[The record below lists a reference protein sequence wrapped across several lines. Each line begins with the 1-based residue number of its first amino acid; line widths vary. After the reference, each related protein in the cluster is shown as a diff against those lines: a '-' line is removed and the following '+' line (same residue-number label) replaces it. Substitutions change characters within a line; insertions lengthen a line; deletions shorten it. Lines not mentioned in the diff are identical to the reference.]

1 MISLSAYTAAPVAA
15 LGLRTLLQQ
24 EENFQ
29 VAEIFASLDELEQHL
44 LARADR
50 QKGLAVLLL
59 ELSASLHLER
69 LKRIASIEP
78 RPMIVLWFDIVSA
91 EYLVQAMALGV
102 KAALSR
108 QSSIA
113 NHLECLRTVAAGYS
127 WIDGEANRRLV
138 ATSRVALAPRE
149 RHVTGLIALGLSN
162 KQIAWSLGITEGTVK
177 TYVSKLLEK
186 LGVKDRLELALLAL
200 KNLNANQ
207 AAAASLP
214 RSLDRGKVKPL
225 SVPAFLSIDTDPP
238 HASAGSHRV

>member
-24 EENFQ
+24 DENFE
-29 VAEIFASLDELEQHL
+29 VADIFANLDELEQHL
-44 LARADR
+44 ARADR
-50 QKGLAVLLL
+50 QERPDVLLL
-59 ELSASLHLER
+59 ELSASLDLEC
-69 LKRIASIEP
+69 LKRISSIQP
-78 RPMIVLWFDIVSA
+78 RRPIVLWFDIVSA
-91 EYLVQAMALGV
+91 EYLVQAMALGI

-113 NHLECLRTVAAGYS
+113 SHLECFRTVAGGYS
-127 WIDGEANRRLV
+127 WMDGEANRKLV

-149 RHVTGLIALGLSN
+149 RHVTGLVALGLSN

-214 RSLDRGKVKPL
+214 RALDKGKVQPL
-225 SVPAFLSIDTDPP
+225 SVPAFLSIDTHVLHSSPN
-238 HASAGSHRV
+238 GHRV

>member
-1 MISLSAYTAAPVAA
+1 MISLSAYTTAPVAA
-15 LGLRTLLQQ
+15 LGLHSLLQH
-24 EENFQ
+24 EENFE
-29 VAEIFASLDELEQHL
+29 VAEIVANLDELEQHL
-44 LARADR
+44 LERPAWQD
-50 QKGLAVLLL
+50 GTAVLLL

-69 LKRIASIEP
+69 LKKIASIEP
-78 RPMIVLWFDIVSA
+78 RRPIILWFDIVSA
-91 EYLVQAMALGV
+91 EYLVQALALGV

-113 NHLECLRTVAAGYS
+113 SHLECLRTVAGGYS
-127 WIDGEANRRLV
+127 WIDGEAHRKLV

-207 AAAASLP
+207 AAAAALP

-225 SVPAFLSIDTDPP
+225 SVPAFLSIGTDPQ
-238 HASAGSHRV
+238 HSTANGHRA

>member
-1 MISLSAYTAAPVAA
+1 MADLSAYTAAPVAA

-24 EENFQ
+24 EPNFK
-29 VAEIFASLDELEQHL
+29 VAEIFADLDELEQHL
-44 LARADR
+44 ERMGNPR
-50 QKGLAVLLL
+50 GSAVLLL

-69 LKRIASIEP
+69 LKRIATIEP
-78 RPMIVLWFDIVSA
+78 RPLIVLWFDIVSA
-91 EYLVQAMALGV
+91 EYLVQALALGV

-113 NHLECLRTVAAGYS
+113 NHLECLRRVASGYS
-127 WIDGEANRRLV
+127 WIDGEANRKLV

-149 RHVTGLIALGLSN
+149 RHVIGLIALGLSN
-162 KQIAWSLGITEGTVK
+162 KQVAWSLGITEGTVK

-214 RSLDRGKVKPL
+214 RALDNGKVQPL

-238 HASAGSHRV
+238 RVAANGHPV